1 MNDETHETGDLASEL
16 RALGKNLSD
25 LFRSAWDSEDRKR
38 LQEEIEGGVAD
49 LTDSLRSA
57 AKDLSKSE
65 TGRQL
70 QEDVRDLG
78 ARVRSGE
85 VESKVRQ
92 DLTEV
97 LRKVNEELDR
107 AAKDWAGRR
116 PKDPEDKP

>member
-1 MNDETHETGDLASEL
+1 MNDETHEPDDLAGEL
-16 RALGKNLSD
+16 RMLGKNLRD

-38 LQEEIEGGVAD
+38 LQEEIEGGVVD

-57 AKDLSKSE
+57 AKDFSKSE

-70 QEDVRDLG
+70 QADVRDLG
-78 ARVRSGE
+78 DRVRSGE

-107 AAKDWAGRR
+107 AAKEWGGR
-116 PKDPEDKP
+116 PPQPPEDKL

>member
-1 MNDETHETGDLASEL
+1 MDDEPREPGDLAGEL
-16 RALGKNLSD
+16 RTLGKNLRD

-57 AKDLSKSE
+57 AKDFSQSE

-78 ARVRSGE
+78 ERVRPGE

-97 LRKVNEELDR
+97 LRRVNEELGR
-107 AAKDWAGRR
+107 TAKDWVDR
-116 PKDPEDKP
+116 PPQEPEDKS

>member
-1 MNDETHETGDLASEL
+1 MNDETHEPGDLAGEL
-16 RALGKNLSD
+16 RSLGKNLRD

-38 LQEEIEGGVAD
+38 LQEEIEGGVID

-57 AKDLSKSE
+57 AQDFSKSE

-97 LRKVNEELDR
+97 LRRVNEELDR

-116 PKDPEDKP
+116 PPAPGNKP

>member
-1 MNDETHETGDLASEL
+1 MDDESREPGDLAGEL
-16 RALGKNLSD
+16 RTLGKNLRD

-57 AKDLSKSE
+57 AKDFSQSE

-78 ARVRSGE
+78 ERVRSGE

-97 LRKVNEELDR
+97 LRRVNEELGR
-107 AAKDWAGRR
+107 TAKDWVNR
-116 PKDPEDKP
+116 PPQEPEDKS

>member
-1 MNDETHETGDLASEL
+1 MSDESHEPGDLASEL
-16 RALGKNLSD
+16 RNLGENLRG
-25 LFRSAWDSEDRKR
+25 LFASAWDSEDRKR
-38 LQEEIEGGVAD
+38 LQEEIEGGVVD

-57 AKDLSKSE
+57 AKDFSKSE

-78 ARVRSGE
+78 DRVRSGE

-107 AAKDWAGRR
+107 AAKEWAGR
-116 PKDPEDKP
+116 PPQAPEDKA

>member
-1 MNDETHETGDLASEL
+1 MNDETHEPGDLAGEL
-16 RALGKNLSD
+16 RMLGRNLRD
-25 LFRSAWDSEDRKR
+25 LFQSAWDNEDRKR

-57 AKDLSKSE
+57 AKDFTKSE
-65 TGRQL
+65 AGRQL

-78 ARVRSGE
+78 ERVRSGE

-97 LRKVNEELDR
+97 LRKVNAELDR
-107 AAKDWAGRR
+107 AAKDWGTRR
-116 PKDPEDKP
+116 PQPPEDKS